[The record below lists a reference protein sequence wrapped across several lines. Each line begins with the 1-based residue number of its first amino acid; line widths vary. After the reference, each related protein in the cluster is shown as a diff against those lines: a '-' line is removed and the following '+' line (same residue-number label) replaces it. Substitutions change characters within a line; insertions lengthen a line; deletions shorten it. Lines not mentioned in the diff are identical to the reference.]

1 MCVTFFQGS
10 TRERHGT
17 ILYNDFKQLFMV
29 YYIDCHT
36 YQNTKMNSVEQAMN
50 KYTTNLIQSLQFE
63 LINLI

>member
-10 TRERHGT
+10 TREQQGT

-29 YYIDCHT
+29 YYIDRH
-36 YQNTKMNSVEQAMN
+36 MN

>member
-10 TRERHGT
+10 TRERQGT

-36 YQNTKMNSVEQAMN
+36 YQNTKMNS
-50 KYTTNLIQSLQFE
+50 LDSH
-63 LINLI
+63 